1 MPRKPLAERLSR
13 YTVDEETGCWNW
25 TSKKDQRGYGVL
37 LVEGKYRNT
46 HRLSH
51 ELHRGA
57 IPVGMF
63 VCHRCDNPSCMNP
76 DHLFLG
82 THADNMRD
90 KVSKG
95 RQSRVPGGSM
105 HGEKNGSCK
114 LSEAE
119 VIEILNAKGVT
130 QTALAE
136 KYGVSS
142 GQISKIQRGVKW
154 SALSSALRL
163 NREAPKSA

>member
-1 MPRKPLAERLSR
+1 
-13 YTVDEETGCWNW
+13 
-25 TSKKDQRGYGVL
+25 
-37 LVEGKYRNT
+37 
-46 HRLSH
+46 
-51 ELHRGA
+51 
-57 IPVGMF
+57 
-63 VCHRCDNPSCMNP
+63 MNP
-76 DHLFLG
+76 DHLFIG

-95 RQSRVPGGSM
+95 RQSRVSGGSM

-119 VIEILNAKGVT
+119 VIEILNAKDAT

-154 SALSSALRL
+154 GALSSALRL